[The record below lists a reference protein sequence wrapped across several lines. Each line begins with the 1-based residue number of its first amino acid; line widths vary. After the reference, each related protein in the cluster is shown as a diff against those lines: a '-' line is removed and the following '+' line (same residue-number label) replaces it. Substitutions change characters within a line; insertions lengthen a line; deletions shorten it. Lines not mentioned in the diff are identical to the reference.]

1 MDEATSALDVSTERQ
16 VLRNIIQKRP
26 NKTVILTTH
35 RPTVISMCQRVY
47 RVMEKRVTEID
58 ESEAGRQAM
67 DF

>member
-1 MDEATSALDVSTERQ
+1 MNQPIDLS
-16 VLRNIIQKRP
+16 NI
-26 NKTVILTTH
+26 ILTTP
-35 RPTVISMCQRVY
+35 RPPVISLCQRVY